1 MRSKSCQYLPL
12 ILKSDKRYEAHILCG
27 VARIGKHQ
35 KQLGYLYY
43 IFLHLKPLNRWCSMR
58 EITYEPTY
66 QHEWVVGGDVVKL
79 PINVTKKSGC
89 YVEIL
94 EAIIRELVAMLS
106 IHSKVLAVRFDVH
119 LYDHTDDNEVI
130 SDFLKPLG
138 RWIERTYS
146 SKLGYVWVREHATV
160 KNQHYHFLVMVNG
173 DKAKSAYNIIERAEK
188 IAEIQQLH
196 IGLCDKAKTMVRR
209 GDVEAFNKVI
219 KRGSYLAKERTK
231 LHGKGKTANNF
242 SGSRITLNSEK
253 LPLVMPK
260 FNRPVLEL
268 TMCEPIITATKK
280 QVKRLS
286 KRTTSKRHHKA
297 VNDAQLDLFDN
308 VA

>member
-1 MRSKSCQYLPL
+1 MKPISYAVWRVLESVKNNSVIYI
-12 ILKSDKRYEAHILCG
+12 IL
-27 VARIGKHQ
+27 
-35 KQLGYLYY
+35 
-43 IFLHLKPLNRWCSMR
+43 LHLRPLLRWCSMR
-58 EITYEPTY
+58 DKTYEPTY
-66 QHEWVVGGDVVKL
+66 QHEWVVGGDLVKL

-94 EAIIRELVAMLS
+94 EAYIEQLVAMLS
-106 IHSKVLAVRFDVH
+106 IHCKVLDVRFDVH
-119 LYDHTDDNEVI
+119 LYEHTADSEVM
-130 SDFLKPLG
+130 SKFLKLLR
-138 RWIERTYS
+138 RWIEREYDS
-146 SKLGYVWVREHATV
+146 ELGYVWVREHDTA
-160 KNQHYHFLVMVNG
+160 KDQHYHIVIMIDGN
-173 DKAKSAYNIIERAEK
+173 KAKSSYKIIEKAKK
-188 IAEIQQLH
+188 IAEMQQLH
-196 IGLCDKAKTMVRR
+196 IGRCGKNKKKMVNHTAHIMVKR
-209 GDVEAFNKVI
+209 GDATAFSEVVYRN
-219 KRGSYLAKERTK
+219 SYLAKERTK
-231 LHGKGKTANNF
+231 LHGKGKTANNY
-242 SGSRITLNSEK
+242 SASRIKPNSEK

>member
-1 MRSKSCQYLPL
+1 
-12 ILKSDKRYEAHILCG
+12 
-27 VARIGKHQ
+27 
-35 KQLGYLYY
+35 
-43 IFLHLKPLNRWCSMR
+43 MR

-79 PINVTKKSGC
+79 PINVTTNSGC
-89 YVEIL
+89 YDEIL

-268 TMCEPIITATKK
+268 TMCEPMPTKPK
-280 QVKRLS
+280 AKTLT